1 MTAKTNLATP
11 SFNSSTWNTP
21 LNSNFTILND
31 ALGSTESVSISAADV
46 TLTAT
51 QAQKMR
57 IALSGTLTGN
67 RTLFFPSATSGF
79 WIVTNGTTGSYSI
92 TVKNAAGSVGA
103 AVSQGYSA
111 FIYSDGTNVYLA
123 DDSATVG
130 IVPAGTLIEFGGT
143 SAPSGYLACD
153 GTEYSRTT
161 YARLFAAIGTTWGA
175 GNGSTTFN
183 VPDLRGYFLR
193 GAGTNSDGTV
203 GPAVGEKQADTYLNH
218 THGVTENPH
227 THTVAVTSGNS
238 PSSVFGTGAQ
248 YSGGSTTTS
257 SVKTNLTV
265 NASTTGGT
273 ETRPKNFGVLHCI
286 KW

>member
-21 LNSNFTILND
+21 LNSNFTIIND
-31 ALGSTESVSISAADV
+31 ALGSTESVSISTTDV

-67 RTLFFPSATSGF
+67 RTLFMPAATSGF
-79 WIVTNGTTGSYSI
+79 WIVTNGTTGNYSI
-92 TVKNAAGSVGA
+92 TVKNAAGAVGA

-111 FIYSDGTNVYLA
+111 IVYSDGTNVYLA

-130 IVPAGTLIEFGGT
+130 IVPAGTFLEFAGT
-143 SAPSGYLACD
+143 SAPSGYLWCD

-183 VPDLRGYFLR
+183 IPDTRGYFPR
-193 GAGTNSDGTV
+193 FTGTNSDGTV

-218 THGVTENPH
+218 THGITDPGH
-227 THTVAVTSGNS
+227 THTVSVLVGNS
-238 PSSVFGTGAQ
+238 PSSVFGTGAM
-248 YSGGSTTTS
+248 YNGGSTTTS
-257 SVKTNLTV
+257 SRTTGVTV

-273 ETRPKNFGVLHCI
+273 ETRPKNYGVLHCI